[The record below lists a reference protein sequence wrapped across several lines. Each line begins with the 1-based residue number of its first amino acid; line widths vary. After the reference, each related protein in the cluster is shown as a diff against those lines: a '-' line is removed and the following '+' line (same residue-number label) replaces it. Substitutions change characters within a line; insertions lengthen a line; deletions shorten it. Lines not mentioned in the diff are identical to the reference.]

1 MHFPSDGFWWN
12 SASNVAMVSSGG
24 YGDDNRTTPICIVRG
39 NSILRLN
46 LHRSDGPAGMRLVA
60 SLCVAAVLV
69 TGTVHAREIC
79 AARVLQAELLPTALW
94 AVVPSAH
101 YGYWLTTATLE
112 VQISNTPRANVVLS
126 ETLPW
131 QMTLRQGEIFRIPC
145 EYAFSSGL
153 SLAALAS
160 APSFRSASARSSAYA
175 RVR

>member
-1 MHFPSDGFWWN
+1 
-12 SASNVAMVSSGG
+12 
-24 YGDDNRTTPICIVRG
+24 
-39 NSILRLN
+39 
-46 LHRSDGPAGMRLVA
+46 MRLVA

-112 VQISNTPRANVVLS
+112 VQISNAPRAIVVLR
-126 ETLPW
+126 EALPW
-131 QMTLRQGEIFRIPC
+131 RMTLRKGERIPC

>member
-1 MHFPSDGFWWN
+1 
-12 SASNVAMVSSGG
+12 
-24 YGDDNRTTPICIVRG
+24 
-39 NSILRLN
+39 
-46 LHRSDGPAGMRLVA
+46 MRLVA

-112 VQISNTPRANVVLS
+112 IQISKTPRAIVVLR
-126 ETLPW
+126 ENLPW
-131 QMTLRQGEIFRIPC
+131 QMTLRKGEIFRIPC
-145 EYAFSSGL
+145 EYTSTGGL

-160 APSFRSASARSSAYA
+160 APGFRSASARSSAYA